1 MADRPLFDLLPEIY
15 REDPALNALA
25 SAFERGYLNLERC
38 IDLLPKRLYRESLT
52 PEGYLDFVGR
62 LVGIQNDGQQFTPAQ
77 MRRLIPVG
85 IWIHR
90 MKGTMAAL
98 RLLLRLYL
106 AELCGREIPFRLEEP
121 DQPRVLIVRIPLI
134 PPLDQK
140 EERLRLE
147 RLLGDYIPAGVEL
160 RLSWTA
166 GQALLGSCRLGG
178 DSFFEVSPRG

>member
-15 REDPALNALA
+15 REDPALSALA

-166 GQALLGSCRLGG
+166 GQALLGSCLLGEN
-178 DSFFEVSPRG
+178 SYLTME